1 MNVIRRWSDA
11 VVALLLLALMTVELA
26 VRAPQP
32 GESATTWWAYAGA
45 VLIALPIAIHRRYPA
60 VAVAIAAAGIVGY
73 STGHF
78 VAFPGY
84 AAFALVFVVSLH
96 AGRGRGAI
104 AFGAMALAIAVSFVL
119 QSGITVTTST
129 WISSMLALAV
139 AWLAGE
145 NLRIRQVRWVALEER
160 ARRLEV
166 EREERARQAVTE
178 ERLRIARELHDVV
191 AHSMSVIAV
200 QAGVAN
206 HVIDSRPDLARTA
219 LATVETNSRSAL
231 VEMRRLLGV
240 LRQENEP
247 SASLTPAPGLADVR
261 WLVDQFSES
270 GLTVEVEITG
280 AEHQIPD
287 GVDLSA
293 FRIVQ
298 EGLTNVL
305 RHGGPRA
312 AVRIAYEPGAIA
324 VAIADDGRA
333 ARGPARP
340 ADRDRPAVERLAGG
354 EDRAEG
360 ESRVGPATS
369 GHGLIGMRERVAV
382 FGGTL
387 RAGPRP
393 GGGFE
398 VAATLPYDEAKTD
411 TTTEPSTDATTRP
424 WTDAPLGSSA

>member
-1 MNVIRRWSDA
+1 MNVIRRWADPML
-11 VVALLLLALMTVELA
+11 ALVLLALMTAELA
-26 VRAPQP
+26 AKTPQT
-32 GESATTWWAYAGA
+32 GESPTTWYAYAWA
-45 VLIALPIAIHRRYPA
+45 VLIALPIVIHRRYPA
-60 VAVAIAAAGIVGY
+60 IATAVAAAAIVGY
-73 STGHF
+73 SFGHF

-84 AAFALVFVVSLH
+84 VAFALVFVVSLH
-96 AGRGRGAI
+96 AGRGRGTI
-104 AFGAMALAIAVSFVL
+104 AFGSMALAIAVALVL
-119 QSGITVTTST
+119 QSAVTVTTST

-145 NLRIRQVRWVALEER
+145 NLRIRQARWAALQER
-160 ARRLEV
+160 ARRLEL
-166 EREERARQAVTE
+166 EREERTRQAVTE
-178 ERLRIARELHDVV
+178 ERLQIARELHDVV

-206 HVIDSRPDLARTA
+206 HVFKSRPDIAWTA
-219 LATVETNSRSAL
+219 LSTVETNSRSAL

-247 SASLTPAPGLADVR
+247 SASLTPAPGLADIAG
-261 WLVDQFSES
+261 LADQFEQA
-270 GLTVEVEITG
+270 GLAVDVDIAGAAHRIPGGVE
-280 AEHQIPD
+280 
-287 GVDLSA
+287 LSA

-312 AVRIAYEPGAIA
+312 SVRIAYEPCWMA
-324 VAIADDGRA
+324 VTIDDDGRPGRQA
-333 ARGPARP
+333 A
-340 ADRDRPAVERLAGG
+340 ADGDGHRTAWEAVTG
-354 EDRAEG
+354 
-360 ESRVGPATS
+360 

-398 VAATLPYDEAKTD
+398 VAATLPYDEAA
-411 TTTEPSTDATTRP
+411 TETGGTGGGATSTGGATAGRSI
-424 WTDAPLGSSA
+424 GSTA